1 MNRRELERRG
11 LPDGGLWLDRYHVDS
26 MQIAWQS
33 GIHHQATFD
42 LFARRNP
49 YGGAYILTAGLEL
62 ALDFAASFR
71 YSDEDIA
78 YLASLG
84 RYDAGFLDWLR
95 DLRFTG
101 DIDAIPEGAIAFAD
115 EPLLRVTGPF
125 AEALALEAGLLHLI
139 GISSAIA
146 TKAARMVHAAAGKPI
161 ADFSLRRAHH
171 PWLTTRSAMLAGFA
185 STSNLDAARDL
196 HVPASGTVPHA
207 LIEAYTSE
215 EEAFCA
221 IARAFARYSL
231 LLDTYDVSAA
241 TRLAIAVANE
251 TLQNLGHRLESVRI
265 DSGDLQAQAF
275 DIRHELDS
283 AGWPE
288 TQILASGDLDDTSIA
303 ALVAS
308 GAPVDGFGVGGRLV
322 TPEISSN
329 TISASM
335 STVYKLVWLEGTA
348 TPARMKL
355 SDGKMTWP
363 GRKQI
368 ARFADWTRDLVLL
381 ENEPIPA
388 GAQPLLIPV
397 MRGGTPRITPRPT
410 FQDLQAFAARSL
422 SELPAPLAAL
432 APDTRYEVAY
442 SDALHHLR
450 EETRQR
456 LDSQATRS

>member
-1 MNRRELERRG
+1 MNRRDLERRG

-33 GIHHQATFD
+33 NIHQRATFD

-62 ALDFAASFR
+62 ALDFAASFA
-71 YSDEDIA
+71 YSNADID
-78 YLASLG
+78 YLSTLG
-84 RYDAGFLDWLR
+84 RYDAAFLDWLR

-101 DIDAIPEGAIAFAD
+101 DIDALPEGTIAFAD

-161 ADFSLRRAHH
+161 ADFALRRAHH

-207 LIEAYTSE
+207 LIEAYST
-215 EEAFCA
+215 EAEALRA
-221 IARAFARYSL
+221 IARAFSRYSL
-231 LLDTYDVSAA
+231 LLDTYDVSNAIH
-241 TRLAIAVANE
+241 LAIEIADEALAE
-251 TLQNLGHRLESVRI
+251 LGHRLESVRI
-265 DSGDLQAQAF
+265 DSGDLEAQAF
-275 DIRHELDS
+275 ELRQVLDR
-283 AGWPE
+283 AGWAE
-288 TQILASGDLDDTSIA
+288 TKILASGDLDDTSIA
-303 ALVAS
+303 ALIAS

-335 STVYKLVWLEGTA
+335 STVYKLVWMDGTA
-348 TPARMKL
+348 APARMKL

-363 GRKQI
+363 GRKQV
-368 ARFADWTRDLVLL
+368 ARFDDWSRDLVLF
-381 ENEPIPA
+381 EDEPIPA
-388 GAQPLLIPV
+388 GAQPLLTPV
-397 MRGGTPRITPRPT
+397 ICGGTPLADPRPT
-410 FQDLQAFAARSL
+410 FQEIQASAAQNL
-422 SELPAPLAAL
+422 AALPAPLAAL
-432 APDTRYEVAY
+432 APDARYDVAY
-442 SDALHHLR
+442 SNALHQLR
-450 EETRQR
+450 EETRRR
-456 LDSQATRS
+456 LDAQR